1 MVLKKEICRQA
12 QQAYFAVKLLPTCIS
27 YLWCWK
33 RQSAH
38 IHNEH
43 ILQSSFCQL
52 KSYTSIFYSWCWKG
66 KSANIHKH
74 TLQSSFCQLFIV
86 SLICG
91 AEKDNLQ
98 TYTTSTL
105 SSQAFANLS
114 LVCSSE
120 IEKENLLTVTST
132 LCNQAFAN
140 LSLVCGAEKENLL
153 TSTPSTLCSQANIYS
168 LFWGAEIHHKHIHH
182 KHTLQSSQYLFLIL
196 RCWNTP
202 QAHFAVKP
210 ISIPYSEVLKYTTST
225 FCSQANINSL
235 FWGAEIHHKH
245 ILQSSYWQLIPS
257 SICFFFH
264 LLLTSSGHIH
274 HFDFTLSVLLCHQS
288 WGLPFL
294 IRGGPGT
301 FNRCTSLSACSA
313 HKGAASSGKSAQK
326 DLEGPKKGISL
337 TPPPPP
343 TFNMYIN
350 LRACTAV
357 QTKVQSAVAS
367 LPKCALGRTEKW
379 RFIPAR

>member
-12 QQAYFAVKLLPTCIS
+12 QQAYFAVKLLPTFIS

-120 IEKENLLTVTST
+120 IEKENLLTST

-153 TSTPSTLCSQANIYS
+153 TSTPSTLCSQANIY
-168 LFWGAEIHHKHIHH
+168 
-182 KHTLQSSQYLFLIL
+182 
-196 RCWNTP
+196 
-202 QAHFAVKP
+202 
-210 ISIPYSEVLKYTTST
+210 
-225 FCSQANINSL
+225 SL

-337 TPPPPP
+337 TPPPP
-343 TFNMYIN
+343 NMYIN

-357 QTKVQSAVAS
+357 HTKVQSAVAS

-379 RFIPAR
+379 LFIPAR